1 MDPCVTRADRTTC
14 LLFRPAVS
22 YTRLSEARRAAIQVP
37 RRNARGVLVA
47 VSRSVLSSSPVPYI
61 AIPLPPQDDHHEA
74 ESKAV
79 VSSYLPFVP

>member
-1 MDPCVTRADRTTC
+1 
-14 LLFRPAVS
+14 
-22 YTRLSEARRAAIQVP
+22 
-37 RRNARGVLVA
+37 VA

-61 AIPLPPQDDHHEA
+61 AVPLPPQDDHHEA